1 MCCNKLFHAANLGPI
16 KSLHQEKLG
25 GEELGTYATV
35 AAKKNWEVRNLEHVT
50 VACLCLTMLY
60 KQGYYSRSVC

>member
-1 MCCNKLFHAANLGPI
+1 MRDNKLFHAANLGPI

-35 AAKKNWEVRNLEHVT
+35 AAKKNWEVRNLEH
-50 VACLCLTMLY
+50 M
-60 KQGYYSRSVC
+60 SRWPVCV